1 MVINHRGVKCVDV
14 FEVLYES
21 FHRYVGADERERWSG
36 TRKVQ
41 ADEAYA
47 RRLRAEGVQRG
58 QQGRQDPMKRVD
70 YLGQQVMFRGLEPNP
85 DGEGWMLF
93 LGLG

>member
-21 FHRYVGADERERWSG
+21 FQRYVGADERERWSG

-47 RRLRAEGVQRG
+47 RRLRAEGLQRG
-58 QQGRQDPMKRVD
+58 QGQQDPMKRVD

>member
-21 FHRYVGADERERWSG
+21 FQRYVGVDEWERWSG
-36 TRKVQ
+36 TKKVQ
-41 ADEAYA
+41 ADEVYA
-47 RRLRAEGVQRG
+47 RRLRTEGMQKGQG
-58 QQGRQDPMKRVD
+58 QQDLMKRVD

>member
-1 MVINHRGVKCVDV
+1 MRV
-14 FEVLYES
+14 FQ
-21 FHRYVGADERERWSG
+21 RYVGADERERWSE

-58 QQGRQDPMKRVD
+58 QGHQDPMKRVD